1 MRQNQLIV
9 SFKTNIGSCILMGKI
24 AFVTIYI
31 NHTKLIL
38 FSQENHMEE
47 FCIFCTELELLVQIH
62 QIQSLYIF
70 FRIQFP
76 TLKKMRLFCKLY
88 TIYI

>member
-9 SFKTNIGSCILMGKI
+9 SFKINIGSCNLMGKI

-47 FCIFCTELELLVQIH
+47 ICIFCTELELLVQIH

-70 FRIQFP
+70 FSESSFQP
-76 TLKKMRLFCKLY
+76 
-88 TIYI
+88 